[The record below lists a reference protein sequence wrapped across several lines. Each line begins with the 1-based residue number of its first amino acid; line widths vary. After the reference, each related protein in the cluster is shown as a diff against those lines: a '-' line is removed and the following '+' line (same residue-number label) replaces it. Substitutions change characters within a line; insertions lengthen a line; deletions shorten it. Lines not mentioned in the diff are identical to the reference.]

1 MGKQGIAL
9 KHHADPAVFRGD
21 VVHLSAIDADRAAF
35 RLIKPGN
42 QAKSCAFATTT
53 WSQQRDAFTIANVEI
68 EIVENRS
75 AAKFF
80 GDRFEAECHPL
91 IAPLVSPLTIWRWNN
106 NTSNKSGIAP
116 ITVAAA

>member
-1 MGKQGIAL
+1 MCIRDR

-21 VVHLSAIDADRAAF
+21 IVHRSAIDADRAAV
-35 RLIKPGN
+35 RLIEPRN
-42 QAKSCAFATTT
+42 QAESRAFATTA
-53 WSQQRDAFTIANVEI
+53 WAQQCDTFTIANVEI

-75 AAKFF
+75 TTKFF

-91 IAPLVSPLTIWRWNN
+91 IAPLVSPLTIWRWKN

-116 ITVAAA
+116 STVAAA